1 MGTLL
6 VGKLRSSYLSLVVS
20 IANFRS
26 ALTRIGGGIIE
37 GAGDDE
43 NVSRCPMGEHIF
55 QTTLCTT
62 IDIAIPAEVSTIG
75 GVWFASYGIHLEKKR
90 LLPKKWMHAHCLFS
104 ASLPSSTKS
113 CSFEWSK

>member
-1 MGTLL
+1 MGTLH
-6 VGKLRSSYLSLVVS
+6 VGKLRSSYLSPVVS
-20 IANFRS
+20 IAIFIFSRS

-62 IDIAIPAEVSTIG
+62 IDIAIPAEVSG
-75 GVWFASYGIHLEKKR
+75 
-90 LLPKKWMHAHCLFS
+90 LLPMVLIQGTVGEVVGGNHETVK
-104 ASLPSSTKS
+104 
-113 CSFEWSK
+113 